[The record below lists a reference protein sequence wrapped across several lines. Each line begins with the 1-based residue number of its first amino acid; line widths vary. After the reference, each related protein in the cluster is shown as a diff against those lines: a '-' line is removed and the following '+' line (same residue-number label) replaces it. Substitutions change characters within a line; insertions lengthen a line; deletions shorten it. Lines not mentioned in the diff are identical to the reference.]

1 MAPRDWTMGKVHRLP
16 STDDAEREASAW
28 FARMNADD
36 VTADDRARFEAWLD
50 ANAVNAK
57 AYSELSATWQDLVK
71 SGPLVRAV
79 YFGQVMNAAASPPA
93 RRRRWAVAFVAAGIG
108 AMALG
113 VTWNVYRQ
121 KEETRFQTA
130 VGEQAAVALPDGSSF
145 DMNTNSRVGVDYSAK
160 TRVIHLERGEAYFKV
175 AHDTQRP
182 FWVRA
187 GDYWVR
193 AVGTAFNVYLRPTGV
208 EVTVSEGT
216 VSVVNATE
224 NDSPPTD
231 ASQTQSA
238 AAVTAGE
245 QADAH
250 GRAKVIHEL
259 NSAQLNRL
267 LAWRKSSLYFQDQ
280 PLGDVV
286 NELMRYTTL
295 KIELGDEALR
305 QVPVGGTFQ
314 TSPEGAEALLTMLHD
329 GFGATIRRD
338 GEGAHVYIEGPAKKG
353 LDQSLK

>member
-1 MAPRDWTMGKVHRLP
+1 MGDVHRLP
-16 STDDAEREASAW
+16 NSDDTEREASAW

-36 VTADDRARFEAWLD
+36 VTADDRTRFEAWLRTQSC
-50 ANAVNAK
+50 NAK
-57 AYSELSATWQDLVK
+57 AYTEVSATWQELVK

-79 YFGQVMNAAASPPA
+79 YFGQVMNAALAPPA
-93 RRRRWAVAFVAAGIG
+93 SRRRWAAAAVAAGIG
-108 AMALG
+108 AIVLG
-113 VTWNVYRQ
+113 AVWNLYKQ

-130 VGEQAAVALPDGSSF
+130 IGEQVAVALPDGSSF
-145 DMNTNSRVGVDYSAK
+145 DLNTDSRIWVDYSQRR
-160 TRVIHLERGEAYFKV
+160 RVIRLERGEAYFKV

-216 VSVVNATE
+216 VNVVKATANE
-224 NDSPPTD
+224 SPPSD
-231 ASQTQSA
+231 AAITESV

-245 QADAH
+245 QADVH
-250 GRAKVIHEL
+250 GRAEVIHEL
-259 NSAQLNRL
+259 NSAQLSRL

-295 KIELGDEALR
+295 KVEFDDDALR
-305 QVPVGGTFQ
+305 ELPVGGTFQ
-314 TSPEGAEALLTMLHD
+314 TSPEGVEALLALLHD
-329 GFGATIRRD
+329 GFGTTIRRD
-338 GEGAHVYIEGPAKKG
+338 GQGHVYIEGPAK
-353 LDQSLK
+353 

>member
-1 MAPRDWTMGKVHRLP
+1 MGKLHLLP
-16 STDDAEREASAW
+16 RPEQTEREASEW
-28 FARMNADD
+28 FARLGADD
-36 VTADDRARFEAWLD
+36 VTPEDKARFAEWRD
-50 ANAVNAK
+50 AHPYHAK
-57 AYSELSATWQDLVK
+57 VFEELSATWQEIAR

-79 YFGQVMNAAASPPA
+79 NFGQSMNAAAQPAA
-93 RRRRWAVAFVAAGIG
+93 RRRVFFGAVAASIGLLALGIG
-108 AMALG
+108 
-113 VTWNVYRQ
+113 WNVYRQ

-145 DMNTNSRVGVDYSAK
+145 DLNTNSRVGVDYSAK

-193 AVGTAFNVYLRPTGV
+193 AVGTAFNVYIRPSGV

-216 VSVVNATE
+216 VNVVNATE
-224 NDSPPTD
+224 QDTPPTD
-231 ASQTQSA
+231 TQSA

-245 QADAH
+245 QADARGH
-250 GRAKVIHEL
+250 AKVIHEL
-259 NSAQLNRL
+259 NSTQLNRL

-295 KIELGDEALR
+295 KIELSDEALR
-305 QVPVGGTFQ
+305 QLPVGGTFQ
-314 TSPEGAEALLTMLHD
+314 TSPEGAEALLTMLRD

-338 GEGAHVYIEGPAKKG
+338 GQGHVYIEPPTK
-353 LDQSLK
+353 

>member
-1 MAPRDWTMGKVHRLP
+1 MGDVHRLP
-16 STDDAEREASAW
+16 NSGDTEREASAW

-36 VTADDRARFEAWLD
+36 VSDDDRSRFESWLR
-50 ANAVNAK
+50 AHSANAK
-57 AYSELSATWQDLVK
+57 AYAALSTTWQELVE

-79 YFGQVMNAAASPPA
+79 YFGQAMNAASASPAP
-93 RRRRWAVAFVAAGIG
+93 RRRWAAAAVAAGIG
-108 AMALG
+108 AIVLG
-113 VTWNVYRQ
+113 GAWNLYKQ

-130 VGEQAAVALPDGSSF
+130 IGEQVAVALPDGSSF
-145 DMNTNSRVGVDYSAK
+145 DLNTDSRIWVDYSQRQ
-160 TRVIHLERGEAYFKV
+160 RVIRLEHGEAFFKV

-193 AVGTAFNVYLRPTGV
+193 AVGTAFNVYLTPTGV

-216 VSVVNATE
+216 VNVVHATTNE
-224 NDSPPTD
+224 SPPSD
-231 ASQTQSA
+231 AAITQSA
-238 AAVTAGE
+238 SPVTAGE
-245 QADAH
+245 QADVH
-250 GRAKVIHEL
+250 GRAEVIHEL
-259 NSAQLNRL
+259 NSAQLSRL

-295 KIELGDEALR
+295 RIEFDDDQLR
-305 QVPVGGTFQ
+305 HLPVGGTFQ

-329 GFGATIRRD
+329 GFGTTIRRD
-338 GEGAHVYIEGPAKKG
+338 GQGHVYIEGPAK
-353 LDQSLK
+353 

>member
-1 MAPRDWTMGKVHRLP
+1 MGDVHRLT
-16 STDDAEREASAW
+16 SADDAEREASAW
-28 FARMNADD
+28 LARMNADD
-36 VTADDRARFEAWLD
+36 VTDDDRTRFETWLH
-50 ANAVNAK
+50 AHSCNAK
-57 AYSELSATWQDLVK
+57 AFQALSATWQELVE

-79 YFGQVMNAAASPPA
+79 NFGQVMNAASASPAP
-93 RRRRWAVAFVAAGIG
+93 RRRWAAAVAAGIG
-108 AMALG
+108 AIILG
-113 VTWNVYRQ
+113 GGWNLYKQ

-130 VGEQAAVALPDGSSF
+130 IGEQAAVAMPDGSSF
-145 DMNTNSRVGVDYSAK
+145 DLNTDSRIWVDYSQRQ
-160 TRVIHLERGEAYFKV
+160 RVIRLERGEAFFKV

-193 AVGTAFNVYLRPTGV
+193 AVGTAFNVYLTPTGV

-216 VSVVNATE
+216 VKVVNATANE
-224 NDSPPTD
+224 SPPSD
-231 ASQTQSA
+231 AAITESA

-259 NSAQLNRL
+259 NSAQLSRL

-295 KIELGDEALR
+295 KIELDDDALR
-305 QVPVGGTFQ
+305 RLPVGGTFQ
-314 TSPEGAEALLTMLHD
+314 TSPEGVEALLTMLHD
-329 GFGATIRRD
+329 GFGTTIRRD
-338 GEGAHVYIEGPAKKG
+338 DQGHVYIEGPAR
-353 LDQSLK
+353 

>member
-1 MAPRDWTMGKVHRLP
+1 MGDVHRLT
-16 STDDAEREASAW
+16 SADDTEREASAW

-36 VTADDRARFEAWLD
+36 VTADDRARFEAWRGAHLC
-50 ANAVNAK
+50 NAK
-57 AYSELSATWQDLVK
+57 AYAALSATWQELVK

-79 YFGQVMNAAASPPA
+79 NFGQVMNAASDPPA
-93 RRRRWAVAFVAAGIG
+93 PRRRWAVVGG
-108 AMALG
+108 A
-113 VTWNVYRQ
+113 WNLYKQ

-130 VGEQAAVALPDGSSF
+130 IGEQAAIALPDGSSF
-145 DMNTNSRVGVDYSAK
+145 DLNTNSRIWVDYSQRR
-160 TRVIHLERGEAYFKV
+160 RVIRLERGEAYFKV

-193 AVGTAFNVYLRPTGV
+193 AVGTAFNVYLTPTGV

-216 VSVVNATE
+216 VNVVNAAGNE
-224 NDSPPTD
+224 SPPSD
-231 ASQTQSA
+231 AAITQSA
-238 AAVTAGE
+238 SPVTAGE

-250 GRAKVIHEL
+250 GRAEVIHEL
-259 NSAQLNRL
+259 NSAQLSRL

-295 KIELGDEALR
+295 KIEFDDDALR
-305 QVPVGGTFQ
+305 RLPVGGTFQ
-314 TSPEGAEALLTMLHD
+314 TSPEGAEALLTMLRD
-329 GFGATIRRD
+329 GFGTTIRRD
-338 GEGAHVYIEGPAKKG
+338 GEGHAYIEGPAK
-353 LDQSLK
+353 

>member
-1 MAPRDWTMGKVHRLP
+1 MGKLHQLP
-16 STDDAEREASAW
+16 RAEQTEREASAW
-28 FARMNADD
+28 FARLCADD
-36 VTADDRARFEAWLD
+36 VKAEDRARFEQWRD
-50 ANAVNAK
+50 AHPYHAK
-57 AYSELSATWQDLVK
+57 VFDEMSATWQEIAK
-71 SGPLVRAV
+71 SAPLVRAV
-79 YFGQVMNAAASPPA
+79 NFGQSMNAAAQPGT
-93 RRRRWAVAFVAAGIG
+93 RRRLLLGAAAASIGMLVIGVA
-108 AMALG
+108 
-113 VTWNVYRQ
+113 WNLYRQ

-130 VGEQAAVALPDGSSF
+130 VGEQAAIALPDGSSF
-145 DMNTNSRVGVDYSAK
+145 DLNTNSRVGVDYSARS
-160 TRVIHLERGEAYFKV
+160 RVIHLERGEAYFKV

-224 NDSPPTD
+224 RDTPPTD
-231 ASQTQSA
+231 GAVAQLA

-250 GRAKVIHEL
+250 GHAKVIHEL

-295 KIELGDEALR
+295 KIELSDEALR
-305 QVPVGGTFQ
+305 QLPVGGTFQ
-314 TSPEGAEALLTMLHD
+314 TSPEGAEALLTMLRD
-329 GFGATIRRD
+329 GFGASIRRD
-338 GEGAHVYIEGPAKKG
+338 GQGHVYIEPPGK
-353 LDQSLK
+353 

>member
-1 MAPRDWTMGKVHRLP
+1 MGDVHRLP
-16 STDDAEREASAW
+16 STDDTVREASAW

-36 VTADDRARFEAWLD
+36 VTADDRTRFETWRSAHSC
-50 ANAVNAK
+50 NAK
-57 AYSELSATWQDLVK
+57 VYAELSATWQELVK

-79 YFGQVMNAAASPPA
+79 NFGQVMNAASAPPA
-93 RRRRWAVAFVAAGIG
+93 PRRRWAVAAVAAGIG
-108 AMALG
+108 AVVVG
-113 VTWNVYRQ
+113 VAWNLYKQ

-130 VGEQAAVALPDGSSF
+130 IGEQAAVALPDGSSF
-145 DMNTNSRVGVDYSAK
+145 DLNTNSRIWVDYSQRQ
-160 TRVIHLERGEAYFKV
+160 RVIRLERGEAFFKV

-216 VSVVNATE
+216 VNVVNATGNE
-224 NDSPPTD
+224 FPPTE
-231 ASQTQSA
+231 AAITESV

-245 QADAH
+245 QADVH
-250 GRAKVIHEL
+250 GRAEVIHAL
-259 NSAQLNRL
+259 DAAQLSRA

-286 NELMRYTTL
+286 NELTRYTTL
-295 KIELGDEALR
+295 KIEFDDDALR
-305 QVPVGGTFQ
+305 RLPVGGTFQ
-314 TSPEGAEALLTMLHD
+314 TSPDGVEALLTLLHD
-329 GFGATIRRD
+329 GFGTNIRRD
-338 GEGAHVYIEGPAKKG
+338 GQGHVYIEGPAK
-353 LDQSLK
+353 

>member
-1 MAPRDWTMGKVHRLP
+1 MGDVHRLT
-16 STDDAEREASAW
+16 STDDTEREASAW

-36 VTADDRARFEAWLD
+36 VTDDDRTRFEAWLR
-50 ANAVNAK
+50 AQSCNAK
-57 AYSELSATWQDLVK
+57 AYAELSATWRELVK

-79 YFGQVMNAAASPPA
+79 YFGQVMNAASAPPA
-93 RRRRWAVAFVAAGIG
+93 PRRRWAAAAVAAGIG
-108 AMALG
+108 AIVLG
-113 VTWNVYRQ
+113 GAWNLYKQ

-130 VGEQAAVALPDGSSF
+130 IGEQVAVALPDGSSF
-145 DMNTNSRVGVDYSAK
+145 DLNTNSRIYVDYSQRQ
-160 TRVIHLERGEAYFKV
+160 RVIRLEHGEAYFKV

-193 AVGTAFNVYLRPTGV
+193 AVGTAFNVYLTPTGV
-208 EVTVSEGT
+208 EVTVNEGT
-216 VSVVNATE
+216 VNVVHATGNE
-224 NDSPPTD
+224 SPPSD
-231 ASQTQSA
+231 AAITESSA
-238 AAVTAGE
+238 PVTAGE
-245 QADAH
+245 QADVH

-259 NSAQLNRL
+259 NSAQLSRL

-295 KIELGDEALR
+295 QIEIDDNELR
-305 QVPVGGTFQ
+305 RLPVGGTFQ

-329 GFGATIRRD
+329 GFGTTIRRD
-338 GEGAHVYIEGPAKKG
+338 GQGHVYIEGPAK
-353 LDQSLK
+353 

>member
-1 MAPRDWTMGKVHRLP
+1 MGKLHRLP
-16 STDDAEREASAW
+16 SIEDTEREASVW

-36 VTADDRARFEAWLD
+36 VTSADRAGFEAWL
-50 ANAVNAK
+50 AAHPRHAK
-57 AYSELSATWQDLVK
+57 SYAELSATWQELVK
-71 SGPLVRAV
+71 SAPLVRAV
-79 YFGQVMNAAASPPA
+79 YFGQSMNAAAAPPA
-93 RRRRWAVAFVAAGIG
+93 RNRWLAGAVAACITAFVLAAG
-108 AMALG
+108 
-113 VTWNVYRQ
+113 WNVYKQ

-130 VGEQAAVALPDGSSF
+130 IGEQAAVALPDGSSF
-145 DMNTNSRVGVDYSAK
+145 DLNTNSRIWVDYSQRQ
-160 TRVIHLERGEAYFKV
+160 RVIRLERGEAFFKV

-216 VSVVNATE
+216 VNVVKATANE
-224 NDSPPTD
+224 SPPSD
-231 ASQTQSA
+231 AAITESV

-245 QADAH
+245 QADVH
-250 GRAKVIHEL
+250 GRAEVIHEL
-259 NSAQLNRL
+259 NSAQLSRL

-295 KIELGDEALR
+295 KVEFDDDALR
-305 QVPVGGTFQ
+305 GLPVGGTFQ
-314 TSPEGAEALLTMLHD
+314 TSPEGVEALLALLHD
-329 GFGATIRRD
+329 GFGTTIRRD
-338 GEGAHVYIEGPAKKG
+338 DQGHVHIEGPAK
-353 LDQSLK
+353 

>member
-1 MAPRDWTMGKVHRLP
+1 MGDVHTLP
-16 STDDAEREASAW
+16 SADVAEREASVW

-36 VTADDRARFEAWLD
+36 VTADDRTRFDAWLR
-50 ANAVNAK
+50 AHSHNAK
-57 AYSELSATWQDLVK
+57 AYAELSATWQELVK

-79 YFGQVMNAAASPPA
+79 NFGQVMNAASAPPA
-93 RRRRWAVAFVAAGIG
+93 PRRRWAVAAMAAGIG
-108 AMALG
+108 AIALG
-113 VTWNVYRQ
+113 GAWNLYKQ

-130 VGEQAAVALPDGSSF
+130 IGEQAAVALPDGSSF
-145 DMNTNSRVGVDYSAK
+145 DLNTNSRIWVDYSQRQ
-160 TRVIHLERGEAYFKV
+160 RVIRLERGEAFFKV

-193 AVGTAFNVYLRPTGV
+193 AVGTAFNVYLTPAGV

-216 VSVVNATE
+216 VNVVNATANE
-224 NDSPPTD
+224 SPPSD
-231 ASQTQSA
+231 AAITESA

-245 QADAH
+245 QADVH
-250 GRAKVIHEL
+250 GRAEVIHEL
-259 NSAQLNRL
+259 NSALLSRR
-267 LAWRKSSLYFQDQ
+267 LAWRKSSLDFQDQ

-295 KIELGDEALR
+295 KIEFDDDALR
-305 QVPVGGTFQ
+305 QLPVGGTFQ

-329 GFGATIRRD
+329 GFGTTIRRD
-338 GEGAHVYIEGPAKKG
+338 GQDHVHIEGPAK
-353 LDQSLK
+353 

>member
-1 MAPRDWTMGKVHRLP
+1 MGKLHRLP
-16 STDDAEREASAW
+16 RAEQTEREASSW
-28 FARMNADD
+28 FARLGADD
-36 VTADDRARFEAWLD
+36 VTAEDRARFELWRD
-50 ANAVNAK
+50 AHPYHAK
-57 AYSELSATWQDLVK
+57 VFEELSGTWQEIAK

-79 YFGQVMNAAASPPA
+79 NFGQSMNAAAQPA
-93 RRRRWAVAFVAAGIG
+93 TRRRLLWGAVAASVGILAIGVA
-108 AMALG
+108 
-113 VTWNVYRQ
+113 WNLYRQ

-145 DMNTNSRVGVDYSAK
+145 DLNTNSRVGVDYSAK
-160 TRVIHLERGEAYFKV
+160 SRVIHLERGEAYFKV

-193 AVGTAFNVYLRPTGV
+193 AVGTAFNVYLRPSGV

-216 VSVVNATE
+216 VNVVNATE
-224 NDSPPTD
+224 QDTPPAD
-231 ASQTQSA
+231 GSGPSA

-259 NSAQLNRL
+259 NSVQLNRL

-295 KIELGDEALR
+295 KIELSDEALR
-305 QVPVGGTFQ
+305 QLPVGGTFQ
-314 TSPEGAEALLTMLHD
+314 TSPEGAEALLTMLRD
-329 GFGATIRRD
+329 GFGASIRRD
-338 GEGAHVYIEGPAKKG
+338 GQGHVYIGPPGK
-353 LDQSLK
+353 

>member
-1 MAPRDWTMGKVHRLP
+1 MGDVHRLP
-16 STDDAEREASAW
+16 STGDIEREASTW

-36 VTADDRARFEAWLD
+36 VTAGDRTRFEAWLR
-50 ANAVNAK
+50 AHSGNAK
-57 AYSELSATWQDLVK
+57 AYAELSATWQELVK

-79 YFGQVMNAAASPPA
+79 NFGQVMNAASAPPA
-93 RRRRWAVAFVAAGIG
+93 PRRRWAVAAVAAGIG
-108 AMALG
+108 ALALG
-113 VTWNVYRQ
+113 IGWNLYKQ

-130 VGEQAAVALPDGSSF
+130 IGEQAAVALADGSSF
-145 DMNTNSRVGVDYSAK
+145 DLNTNSRIWVDYSQRQ
-160 TRVIHLERGEAYFKV
+160 RVIRLERGEAFFKV

-193 AVGTAFNVYLRPTGV
+193 AVGTAFNVYLTPTGV

-216 VSVVNATE
+216 VNVVNATANE
-224 NDSPPTD
+224 SPPTD
-231 ASQTQSA
+231 AGITGSA

-245 QADAH
+245 QADVH

-259 NSAQLNRL
+259 NSALLGRR
-267 LAWRKSSLYFQDQ
+267 LAWRKNSLYFQDQ

-295 KIELGDEALR
+295 KIELDDDALR
-305 QVPVGGTFQ
+305 RLPVGGTFQ

-329 GFGATIRRD
+329 GFGTTIRRD
-338 GEGAHVYIEGPAKKG
+338 GQGHVYIEGPAK
-353 LDQSLK
+353 